1 MLPTLKL
8 LGPQNITSKEI
19 IAYEFLN
26 KNYHYKGEIA
36 EKQTLCALITLK
48 NEENKNF
55 KTLKKS

>member
-26 KNYHYKGEIA
+26 KNYHYKGGIA
-36 EKQTLCALITLK
+36 EK
-48 NEENKNF
+48 
-55 KTLKKS
+55 